1 MDETV
6 ARGEQRRFPL
16 GVVVEWSFREDQPR
30 APAVQVEAA
39 EHRAFQ
45 PFDVDLEEV
54 DRPFDMGRADRVQ
67 GADLHFARGGR
78 AALGL
83 ALAGWLGVRV
93 ERPEAA
99 IS

>member
-16 GVVVEWSFREDQPR
+16 GVVVEWGFREDQPG

-45 PFDVDLEEV
+45 PFDIDLEEV

-67 GADLHFARGGR
+67 GADHHFARSGR

-83 ALAGWLGVRV
+83 ALAG
-93 ERPEAA
+93 
-99 IS
+99 